1 MLPIY
6 VSQKILSISDLSKFP
21 SFKIQNG
28 WLSGQDNQPP
38 EFTLAVDPQNF
49 LFSFHANSK
58 PRHNS
63 EKQGA
68 FVSGLWNYDVAEIFL
83 KDDDSDSYQEFNL
96 SPSGAWWTQCFESY
110 RKPSSQKTNQE
121 QVQTFSEINK
131 DNWEV
136 GIIIPKNIL
145 GINCSF
151 SENSKANI
159 CAILGQNPRNYFSYN
174 SVTSNKPDFHE
185 ESNFKRFDYLNGNA

>member
-6 VSQKILSISDLSKFP
+6 VSQKELSIGDLLKLP

-28 WLSGQDNQPP
+28 WLSEQDSQPP
-38 EFTLAVDPQNF
+38 EFTLAVTTQNL
-49 LFSFHANSK
+49 LFSFNANYK
-58 PRHNS
+58 PWHNS
-63 EKQGA
+63 EKQGS

-83 KDDDSDSYQEFNL
+83 KDDYSESYQEFNL

-110 RKPSSQKTNQE
+110 RKPSAQKNNQV
-121 QVQTFSEINK
+121 QIQTFSEINK

-145 GINCSF
+145 GIKCSF

-159 CAILGQNPRNYFSYN
+159 CAILGQNFRNYFSYN
-174 SVTSNKPDFHE
+174 SVISEKPDFHHQD
-185 ESNFKRFDYLNGNA
+185 NFRQFDYLRGKD